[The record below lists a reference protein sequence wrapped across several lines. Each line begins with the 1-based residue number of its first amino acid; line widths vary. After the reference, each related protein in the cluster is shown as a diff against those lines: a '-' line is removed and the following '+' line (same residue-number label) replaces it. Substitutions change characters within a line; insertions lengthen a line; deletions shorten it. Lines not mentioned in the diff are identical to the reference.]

1 MANRRGKVLVTGGAG
16 FIGSHL
22 VERLVREGLGVRVLD
37 DFSSGR
43 AENLAGVSSC
53 IELISGSI
61 LNPELLE
68 RAAEG
73 CGCIFHLAAVVSV
86 PRSIAEPD
94 RVHEVN
100 ATGTLAV
107 IEAAKCQGARVIFSS
122 SAAVY
127 GACPSRI
134 QSEGLPFSPISPYG
148 AQKCLGEMYLQTY
161 HRTHGLESFSLRYFN
176 VYGPRQD
183 AANPY
188 SGVISIFSHR
198 AEKGQ
203 DLMIFGDGSQTR
215 DYVHVDDVVAAN
227 LAAMSASDAD
237 GRALNIGT
245 GRPTDLNR
253 VADTIV
259 RLNGGRSRVRYAEA
273 RVGDILHSCAEVEA
287 ARRRLGFQATVEIE
301 AGLESLHVPAEV
313 RSH

>member
-107 IEAAKCQGARVIFSS
+107 IEAAMGGAKYPVKRLQPPATSGLLSHLISVHAAACRSGELPVGTIRLAPPLMVTEEDLDWAIDRV
-122 SAAVY
+122 
-127 GACPSRI
+127 
-134 QSEGLPFSPISPYG
+134 E
-148 AQKCLGEMYLQTY
+148 
-161 HRTHGLESFSLRYFN
+161 
-176 VYGPRQD
+176 
-183 AANPY
+183 
-188 SGVISIFSHR
+188 
-198 AEKGQ
+198 
-203 DLMIFGDGSQTR
+203 
-215 DYVHVDDVVAAN
+215 
-227 LAAMSASDAD
+227 
-237 GRALNIGT
+237 
-245 GRPTDLNR
+245 
-253 VADTIV
+253 
-259 RLNGGRSRVRYAEA
+259 
-273 RVGDILHSCAEVEA
+273 
-287 ARRRLGFQATVEIE
+287 EII
-301 AGLESLHVPAEV
+301 
-313 RSH
+313 R